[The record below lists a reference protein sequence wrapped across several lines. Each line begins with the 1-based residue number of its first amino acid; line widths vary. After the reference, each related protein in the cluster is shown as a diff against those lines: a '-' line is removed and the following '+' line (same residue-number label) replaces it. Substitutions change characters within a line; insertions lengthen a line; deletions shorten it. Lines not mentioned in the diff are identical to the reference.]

1 MPAMATSSP
10 PVDLSNAELIRWTF
24 ENINQRDTSVLR
36 QVWTADTVV
45 RFPDRICNGAEE
57 IAAYFD
63 EVFAAMPDWHMEV
76 VSTATDGDDVFVHW
90 HLTGTHTG
98 LLLGIE
104 PTGKALAVDGMDHFV
119 VRDGKVVSNFV
130 IFDQMQYARQIGM
143 MPPDGSSA
151 DKAVKSAF
159 NLKTK
164 LAQRLRERG

>member
-1 MPAMATSSP
+1 MTTASP
-10 PVDLSNAELIRWTF
+10 PVDVSNAELVRWAF
-24 ENINQRDTSVLR
+24 DAINKRDTSLLR

-45 RFPDRICNGAEE
+45 RLPDRTCRGADE

-63 EVFAAMPDWHMEV
+63 EAFAALPDWHMDV
-76 VSTATDGDDVFVHW
+76 VSIAAEGDDVFVHW

-98 LLLGIE
+98 PLLGID

-119 VRDGKVVSNFV
+119 MRDGKVASNFV

-143 MPPDGSSA
+143 MPPDGSAA

-159 NLKTK
+159 NLRTK
-164 LAQRLRERG
+164 VAERIRRGRG

>member
-1 MPAMATSSP
+1 MATASP
-10 PVDLSNAELIRWTF
+10 PVDVSNAELLRWVF
-24 ENINQRDTSVLR
+24 ETINQRDTSVLR

-45 RFPDRICNGAEE
+45 RFPDQTRTGADE

-63 EVFAAMPDWHMEV
+63 EAFAAMPDWKMEV
-76 VSTATDGDDVFVHW
+76 VSIAADGDDTFVHW

-98 LLLGIE
+98 PLLGIE
-104 PTGKALAVDGMDHFV
+104 PTGKPLAIDGMDHFV
-119 VRDGKVVSNFV
+119 IRDGKVVSNFV